1 MPFTPEKAA
10 ESLNCETLM
19 RYFVTSIL
27 LILSLFPHTDSV

>member
-1 MPFTPEKAA
+1 MPFTTEEAA

-27 LILSLFPHTDSV
+27 VILSLFPHIDSV